1 LSQNTCSISS
11 LILNTSSDTQAPL
24 SSMECLQFEWL
35 SRAGRL
41 TGTAI
46 LVVNSDMQIRFFDP
60 HCREILEL
68 DTDEDFT
75 ESNLLSLIGLL
86 ATRGDFGPGDP
97 QIFIDLIKS
106 EFSKSADDSDQEVRS
121 LNFLTPSGR
130 RIQFRLDLELDG
142 LFMLACRDITKSYVE
157 KHALK
162 VAMDSSNSG
171 YLIFDM
177 DKREFETHSDIHV
190 NSFNRNLTRRLIN
203 RNHKDSI
210 HKGDAKKLKDIWI
223 KAHKKRESWSGSFRT
238 KDEKGETIWVKALA
252 TPQISESGRIT
263 SYIFYYTEV
272 TAQLRVQDDLRKAM
286 EESEKALSAK
296 NAFLGRLSHEIR
308 TPMNAVVGIADAL
321 IHHNGNPE
329 IKPKL
334 ELIQTS
340 AEKIIRIVDESLEHT
355 KLAEAKIQL
364 DPHAASPRTA
374 VEQVCALWEQKAVEN
389 GIELKCNIDKKV
401 PKSMIFDSHR
411 FEQCLNNLVSNAVKF
426 SPAGRIQVVLTTIE
440 KNGKNNLVTVVK
452 DTGIGMNESQLANLF
467 EAYTQADG
475 SISGRFGGTGLG
487 MNITKQLIELMGGNI
502 TAKSATGKGTV
513 IALTLPIHVDRREDE
528 DRRRATSGELIEQ
541 MLEDATPPASEYNK
555 LKVLVV
561 DDNATNHLV
570 VTSLLG
576 SMVKEIEVAENGVEA
591 IQALDNADKLN
602 MQFDVILMDIHM
614 PIMDGIEAT
623 LAIRGSQK
631 DYTDIPIIALTA
643 DPQYQQRRL
652 CKNIGM
658 DDALAKPIKLT
669 EVLGA
674 LDRVFEVR
682 NSSELAA

>member
-1 LSQNTCSISS
+1 MTSITPE
-11 LILNTSSDTQAPL
+11 TSSDTQAPL

>member
-1 LSQNTCSISS
+1 M
-11 LILNTSSDTQAPL
+11 TSTTPETSTNAQAPI
-24 SSMECLQFEWL
+24 SSMESLQFEWL

-41 TGTAI
+41 SGMAI
-46 LVVNSDMQIRFFDP
+46 LIVSSDMQIRFYDP
-60 HCREILEL
+60 SIAEILEL
-68 DTDEDFT
+68 DTDNDFT
-75 ESNLLSLIGLL
+75 HSNLLDLVGQL
-86 ATRGDFGPGDP
+86 ANRGDFGPGDP
-97 QIFIDLIKS
+97 QIFIDLMKS
-106 EFSKSADDSDQEVRS
+106 EFSKLADGEVQSARP

-130 RIQFRLDLELDG
+130 RIQFRLDLEMDG
-142 LFMLACRDITKSYVE
+142 FFMLGCQDITKSYVE

-162 VAMDSSNSG
+162 VAMDISNSG

-177 DKREFETHSDIHV
+177 EKRQFEPPSEIHA
-190 NSFNRNLTRRLIN
+190 NPFNQNLTRRLIN

-210 HKGDAKKLKDIWI
+210 HQGDYKKLKTVWTR
-223 KAHKKRESWSGSFRT
+223 AHKKRESWTGSFRI
-238 KDEKGETIWVKALA
+238 KDDKGETIWVKAQA
-252 TPQISESGRIT
+252 TPQISESGHIT

-272 TAQLRVQDDLRKAM
+272 TAQLRIQDDLRKAIDV
-286 EESEKALSAK
+286 SEKSLSAK

-374 VEQVCALWEQKAVEN
+374 VESVCALWEQKAVEN
-389 GIELKCNIDKKV
+389 GIDLQCSID
-401 PKSMIFDSHR
+401 PKAPESMIFDSHR

-426 SPAGRIQVVLTTIE
+426 SPGGQIQVVLTTIE

-502 TAKSATGKGTV
+502 TAKSAPGKGTV
-513 IALTLPIHVDRREDE
+513 IALSLPIRAERRED
-528 DRRRATSGELIEQ
+528 DRRRNATSESLVEQ
-541 MLEDATPPASEYNK
+541 MLEDATPPASEYEK

-591 IQALDNADKLN
+591 IQALDNADKN
-602 MQFDVILMDIHM
+602 NAQFDVVLMDIHM

-631 DYTDIPIIALTA
+631 DYTNIPIIALTA

-674 LDRVFEVR
+674 LDRVFDGR
-682 NSSELAA
+682 NTSELAA